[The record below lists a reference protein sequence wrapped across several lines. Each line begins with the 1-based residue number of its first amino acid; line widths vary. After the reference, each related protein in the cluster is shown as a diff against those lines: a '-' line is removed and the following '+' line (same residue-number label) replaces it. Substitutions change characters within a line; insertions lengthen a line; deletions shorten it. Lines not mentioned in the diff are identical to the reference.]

1 MQYAGRIVCII
12 KSEASTVLYSK
23 AYAVNNEL
31 YGPDKIQAMQK
42 SIANDQER
50 YRQLEANRIAGE
62 NKIKHYSLLS
72 CLGVFV

>member
-1 MQYAGRIVCII
+1 
-12 KSEASTVLYSK
+12 
-23 AYAVNNEL
+23 
-31 YGPDKIQAMQK
+31 MQK

-72 CLGVFV
+72 GLGVFVLIAFMLYTNNRQKQKLTSCSRARKMKYNILYLN

>member
-1 MQYAGRIVCII
+1 
-12 KSEASTVLYSK
+12 
-23 AYAVNNEL
+23 
-31 YGPDKIQAMQK
+31 MQK

-72 CLGVFV
+72 GLGVFV